1 MKPENILDAI
11 GNVDDTCIKNAKEKK
26 KSRKNFWVSI
36 GAMAACLALVVV
48 IPFISQKMHGIG
60 LNELQNPVVDPLDER
75 NPGPQNPDIQNPDVN
90 KQYAFSYIRVY
101 YNFNSKSKIA
111 PRQNTLEN
119 TKMVNVLEYI
129 ESIIDN
135 KEGISYKNDEWNHE
149 VQEKD
154 VSINCIDFEN
164 KLQAEYLLTNNSLFD
179 YQTNTEYTLS
189 DEEVKQLKALCVK

>member
-11 GNVDDTCIKNAKEKK
+11 GNVDDTCIKEAKEKK
-26 KSRKNFWVSI
+26 KSQKTYWISI
-36 GAMAACLALVVV
+36 SALAACLALVVGV
-48 IPFISQKMHGIG
+48 PYISKTMNGIG
-60 LNELQNPVVDPLDER
+60 KNPVIVPPDTQNP
-75 NPGPQNPDIQNPDVN
+75 
-90 KQYAFSYIRVY
+90 QYAFSYIRVF

-119 TKMVNVLEYI
+119 TEMDKVLEYI
-129 ESIIDN
+129 ETIIESR
-135 KEGISYKNDEWNHE
+135 EGISYKNDEWEHE

-164 KLQAEYLLTNNSLFD
+164 KLQAEYLLTTNSLFD

-189 DEEVKQLKALCVK
+189 EEEVQQLKALCIK